1 MSATTLAPTKTFAS
15 VETAWEL
22 PPLSVPITATLI
34 TATAIFIFTDGK
46 LSGDNW
52 VDLVKWTS
60 GFYFVAN
67 AASKWGR
74 HDG

>member
-1 MSATTLAPTKTFAS
+1 MITKFKSRKFILGVILLSLAT
-15 VETAWEL
+15 V
-22 PPLSVPITATLI
+22 
-34 TATAIFIFTDGK
+34 IFVFTDGK

-52 VDLVKWTS
+52 VDLVKWVS

-74 HDG
+74 RDG

>member
-1 MSATTLAPTKTFAS
+1 MITKFKSRKFVLGA
-15 VETAWEL
+15 V
-22 PPLSVPITATLI
+22 ILI
-34 TATAIFIFTDGK
+34 TATAIFVFTDGK

-74 HDG
+74 HGG